1 MSTVAP
7 PAPLPTA
14 LTPSPPPVA
23 PPAPWYPTLPVS
35 ALPVS
40 RILALKIAFFA
51 SPQPGGMQ
59 ARIEA
64 LET

>member
-1 MSTVAP
+1 
-7 PAPLPTA
+7 
-14 LTPSPPPVA
+14 
-23 PPAPWYPTLPVS
+23 VS

-59 ARIEA
+59 ACIEA